1 MNSEQSAMKSN
12 VANPR
17 TGEAIFF
24 KGKYVSDP
32 LIAAMD
38 FEKCSETK
46 QKFQVI
52 GCLPYSH

>member
-1 MNSEQSAMKSN
+1 MKSN